1 MKTTDRREEKEL
13 HKHCGIPMLEDKI
26 IEIVYQELDKLT
38 ISDIADGGL
47 EHECRERIAA
57 TLDNWYMT
65 EMEKGSFAAPH
76 P

>member
-26 IEIVYQELDKLT
+26 IEIVYEELGKLT
-38 ISDIADGGL
+38 LRDAAEGGL
-47 EHECRERIAA
+47 RDECRERIAA

-65 EMEKGSFAAPH
+65 EMEK
-76 P
+76 